1 MFLLFLIWFLLK
13 ACQNHAIDKKSA
25 KFVSF
30 GVTEHEMYIAI
41 RNKAAS
47 IAFSCIL
54 CFNNKADTKLYIQKV

>member
-30 GVTEHEMYIAI
+30 GVTTGNQSFTESLII
-41 RNKAAS
+41 ITRKKTFTN
-47 IAFSCIL
+47 FSDC
-54 CFNNKADTKLYIQKV
+54 AEY

>member
-30 GVTEHEMYIAI
+30 GVTADNHSFIESLII
-41 RNKAAS
+41 ITKKNTFTN
-47 IAFSCIL
+47 FSDC
-54 CFNNKADTKLYIQKV
+54 TEY

>member
-30 GVTEHEMYIAI
+30 GVTEHEVHIAL
-41 RNKAAS
+41 RENS
-47 IAFSCIL
+47 TYL
-54 CFNNKADTKLYIQKV
+54 THV